1 MPPYYR
7 TPLNPKPLHH
17 LNIYKYTTQEA
28 RQPQDIKK
36 PLPKHSRQLSIRTM
50 DTPFRGPTI
59 LALNFSF
66 QRVISET
73 ICPYNQID
81 SMNSDQQRTKSPSLF
96 SKLNV
101 PATPTLDMPATPT
114 LDRQPINIP
123 FSTLAIQLNG
133 PETPM
138 LDMPATPM
146 HDAPETQYQSPKSV
160 NQK

>member
-1 MPPYYR
+1 
-7 TPLNPKPLHH
+7 
-17 LNIYKYTTQEA
+17 
-28 RQPQDIKK
+28 
-36 PLPKHSRQLSIRTM
+36 
-50 DTPFRGPTI
+50 
-59 LALNFSF
+59 
-66 QRVISET
+66 
-73 ICPYNQID
+73 
-81 SMNSDQQRTKSPSLF
+81 MNSDQQRTKSPSLF